1 MTDQVINWNNVYL
14 QAIRLNGGAPGPIA
28 RTGAMLHAAIYDAV
42 NSIEKTHKPY
52 LEIIP
57 ANPGASKEA
66 AAIYAAYTVLT
77 SDIVYPNANF
87 PKSKDKNNSFFDAER
102 KKAIE
107 ELETSGV
114 SLQSIGDGKELGI
127 AAAQA
132 IIQNRQGDGYNDNT
146 PYTPGNQPGDW
157 RPTGSGAPVTPNWG
171 KVKPFSKTQI
181 ERFRPT
187 RPAGFKTKQALL
199 ASVEYAAQVNEV
211 KRLGF
216 ANSSDRTQEQT
227 DIALFWANDLDGTYK
242 PPGQL
247 YSITQIVSKLKGL
260 SFSENA
266 RLFALVGLGLGDAG
280 ILAWDAKYDTD
291 LDLWRPESA
300 IQLAN
305 TDGNP
310 ATIAD
315 PTWQPLSPNLD
326 GTRFSPP
333 FPAYVSG
340 HATFGAIH
348 AGILRNFFGTDNVTF
363 TATSEDPAARGNN
376 GIRITRTFNSFS
388 SAALE
393 NGRSRVY
400 LGVHYQWD
408 ADAAYVS
415 GTKLADFVF
424 ENFLTP
430 TSSAVSVTLKV
441 SIQNLAPE
449 KGTFLTPLWFGI
461 HNGTFKI
468 YEQGKSLANPRLEF
482 LVEDGLTEPF
492 AEFFSESGSG
502 LAQGTIF
509 GGPARPIA
517 PIAPGQTASV
527 TLTVNK
533 NQISTSQYFS
543 YATMV
548 IPSNDAFIANDNPL
562 EHKIFDR
569 DGNFIPTSFVV
580 TGAEVNDAGTEVND
594 ENPTNTAFFGQQ
606 VPNTGIP
613 EEEGVVLQHP
623 GFIQNGP
630 ILSDSRF
637 INADFTVPGYQIA
650 RITIEKLA

>member
-1 MTDQVINWNNVYL
+1 MSDQVINWNNVYL

-57 ANPGASKEA
+57 ANPGADKEA
-66 AAIYAAYTVLT
+66 AAVYAAYTVLT

-107 ELETSGV
+107 ELEASGV

-132 IIQNRQGDGYNDNT
+132 IIQNRQADGYNDNT

-171 KVKPFSKTQI
+171 KVKPFSKTEI

-247 YSITQIVSKLKGL
+247 YAITQIVSKLRGL
-260 SFSENA
+260 SFSQNA
-266 RLFALVGLGLGDAG
+266 RLFALVGLALGDAG

-300 IQLAN
+300 IQLAD

-310 ATIAD
+310 GTIAD
-315 PTWQPLSPNLD
+315 PTWRPLSPNLD

-393 NGRSRVY
+393 NGRSRIY

-415 GTKLADFVF
+415 GTKLADFVS

-441 SIQNLAPE
+441 SIQNLAPD
-449 KGTFLTPLWFGI
+449 KGTFLTPLWVGL
-461 HNGTFKI
+461 HNGKFEI
-468 YEQGKSLANPRLEF
+468 YDKGKSLANPKLES

-492 AEFFSESGSG
+492 SKFFSESGSG
-502 LAQGTIF
+502 VVQGTIF

-527 TLTVNK
+527 TLTVDK
-533 NQISTSQYFS
+533 SSISTSQYFS

-562 EHKIFDR
+562 QYKIFDEC
-569 DGNFIPTSFVV
+569 GNFIPTSFVV

-594 ENPTNTAFFGQQ
+594 ENPTNTAFFGQMT
-606 VPNTGIP
+606 PNTGVP
-613 EEEGVVLQHP
+613 EKGVVLKHP
-623 GFIQNGP
+623 GFIPKGP
-630 ILSDSRF
+630 ILSDPRF
-637 INADFTVPGYQIA
+637 VNADFTATGYKIA
-650 RITIEKLA
+650 RITIEKA